1 MKVGFHVVLT
11 HVIGINLQAAVLQA
25 SFVLGMPLT
34 WVLTIKKLWA
44 SEPCESREVLVKKK
58 GNTRKNCKFTDEE
71 LSTYYTD

>member
-34 WVLTIKKLWA
+34 WVLTIKKL
-44 SEPCESREVLVKKK
+44 
-58 GNTRKNCKFTDEE
+58 
-71 LSTYYTD
+71 